1 MRKQLVFAA
10 ATLTVLL
17 GYGSSAQVASAQLS
31 DEIVK
36 IGVLNDQT
44 GPFSDIGGKGSV
56 VMAQLAIED
65 FHGQVLGKPVEL
77 IFADHQNKADIAG
90 VIARR
95 WIDVE
100 KVDAIVDGASSS
112 AALAINEITRNAK
125 RIFMSSGA
133 ATTELTGAS
142 CSPTTVQFT
151 YDTYMLANGT
161 VKAIL
166 KQGYNT
172 WYMLTADYAFGHSLE
187 KDVTRLVEANGGK
200 MLGSV
205 RHPLNTPDFSSFL
218 LQAQA
223 SNAKVIG
230 LANAGTD
237 MINSVK
243 QAAEFGI
250 TGRQRFAGL
259 LVEITDVHALGLEAA
274 RGMLV
279 TTSFYW
285 DLNDETRVLTKRF
298 AAAMGSNRVPTAVQ
312 AGVYAGVRHYLRAIE
327 AAGTDDALK
336 VAQEMKKLP
345 VDDVYNKNVR
355 VREDGRVLHD
365 VYLMQ
370 VKSPSESHYP
380 FDYYKVVQ
388 TSRGSEVFKPLAEG
402 GCPFLNQR

>member
-1 MRKQLVFAA
+1 MRKQIVFAA
-10 ATLTVLL
+10 AMLTVLL

-31 DEIVK
+31 DGTVK

-44 GPFSDIGGKGSV
+44 GPFADIGGKGSV
-56 VMAQLAIED
+56 VMARLAIED

-77 IFADHQNKADIAG
+77 IFADHQNKADIASG
-90 VIARR
+90 IARR
-95 WIDVE
+95 WIDAE
-100 KVDAIVDGASSS
+100 QVDAIVDGASSS

-133 ATTELTGAS
+133 ATTALTGAS
-142 CSPTTVQFT
+142 CSPTTIQFN

-161 VKAIL
+161 VKAML

-172 WYMLTADYAFGHSLE
+172 WYLLTADYAFGHSLE
-187 KDVTRLVEANGGK
+187 RDVTGFVQANGGK

-205 RHPLNTPDFSSFL
+205 RHPLNSSDFSSFL

-223 SNAKVIG
+223 SHAKVIG

-250 TGRQRFAGL
+250 TGGQQFAGL
-259 LVEITDVHALGLEAA
+259 LVEITDVHALGLKAA
-274 RGMLV
+274 QGMMV

-285 DLNDETRVLTKRF
+285 DLNDETRALTKRF
-298 AAAMGSNRVPTAVQ
+298 AAAMGSDRVPTAVQ

-345 VDDVYNKNVR
+345 VDDAYNKNVR

-365 VYLMQ
+365 VYLLQ

-380 FDYYKVVQ
+380 FDYYNVVQ
-388 TSRGSEVFKPLAEG
+388 TSPGSEVFKPLAEG

>member
-1 MRKQLVFAA
+1 MSKQIVHIIAALVIVFA
-10 ATLTVLL
+10 
-17 GYGSSAQVASAQLS
+17 YGSAARVALAQVS
-31 DEIVK
+31 DGVVK
-36 IGVLNDQT
+36 IGVLNDQN
-44 GPFSDIGGKGSV
+44 GPFADIGGKGSV

-65 FHGQVLGKPVEL
+65 FHGRVLGKPIEL
-77 IFADHQNKADIAG
+77 IFADHQNKADVAST
-90 VIARR
+90 IARR
-95 WIDVE
+95 WVDVE
-100 KVDAIVDGASSS
+100 QVDAIFDGASSS
-112 AALAINEITRNAK
+112 AALAVNQIARNAN
-125 RIFMSSGA
+125 RMFISSGA

-166 KQGYNT
+166 KQGHDT
-172 WYMLTADYAFGHSLE
+172 WYLLTADYAFGHGLE
-187 KDVTRLVEANGGK
+187 KDVTRFVQANGGK

-237 MINSVK
+237 TINAVK
-243 QAAEFGI
+243 QATEFGI
-250 TGRQRFAGL
+250 TSKQRLAGL
-259 LVEITDVHALGLEAA
+259 LVTIADIHALGLQSAQ
-274 RGMLV
+274 GMFA

-285 DLNDETRVLTKRF
+285 DLNDETRALVKRF
-298 AAAMGSNRVPTAVQ
+298 AAAMGGNRVPTMVQ
-312 AGVYAGVRHYLRAIE
+312 AGVYSGVRHYLRAIE

-345 VDDVYNKNVR
+345 IDDAYNKNVR

-365 VYLMQ
+365 VYLVQ
-370 VKSPSESHYP
+370 VKSPSESRYP
-380 FDYYKVVQ
+380 FDYYKILQ
-388 TSRGSEVFKPLAEG
+388 KLPGAEVFKPLAEG
-402 GCPFLNQR
+402 GCPFVNRP